1 MPTDMNVVETRG
13 AGGPEV
19 LHHARRPIPRSGK
32 GEVLIRVVVAGVN
45 RPDIQQRRGLYPP
58 PPGASDLL
66 GLDVSGVVAAV
77 GEGVTGLSEGDA
89 VCALVNGGG
98 YAEYCTVP
106 SLQCMPIPDGYSFAQ
121 AAALPEV
128 FFTAW
133 NNVFMLGRLSQGEH
147 LLVQGGT
154 SGVGMA
160 AIQMARVLRNATV
173 YATAGDEEK
182 LQVCRDLGCALAV
195 DYHGAWD
202 DLLRQGVGDR
212 GIDLILDG
220 QAGPYTQRELDLLAP
235 DGRLVLIASHLG
247 AEANVNLR
255 QLVRRRQ
262 TLTGSTLRPRSA
274 SYKGGIA
281 RDLVEQVWPHLESG
295 RIETRLH
302 AILPFADVAQAHSI
316 LDANQQIGKVV
327 MAVDG
332 ARAEAIPG
340 QSTYCNSMKS
350 GSAHS

>member
-1 MPTDMNVVETRG
+1 MSADMNVVETRG

-19 LHHARRPIPRSGK
+19 LYHARRPIPRPGA
-32 GEVLIRVVVAGVN
+32 GEVLIRVIVAGVN

-58 PPGASDLL
+58 PPGASELL
-66 GLDVSGVVAAV
+66 GLDVSGIVEAV
-77 GEGVTGLSEGDA
+77 GEGVSNFSAGDA

-106 SLQCMPIPDGYSFAQ
+106 SLQCMPIPRGFTFAQ
-121 AAALPEV
+121 AASLPEV

-133 NNVFMLGRLSQGEH
+133 NNVFMLGQLADGEH
-147 LLVQGGT
+147 MLVQGGT

-160 AIQMARVLRNATV
+160 AIQMARTLRGATV
-173 YATAGDEEK
+173 YATAGDEDK
-182 LQVCRDLGCALAV
+182 LQVCRDLGCAYAV

-202 DLLRQGVGDR
+202 DELRKQLGDR

-220 QAGPYTQRELDLLAP
+220 QAGPYTQRELDLLAF

-262 TLTGSTLRPRSA
+262 TLTGSTLRPRPA

-302 AILPFADVAQAHSI
+302 AILPFADVAEAHAI

-327 MAVDG
+327 MAVDQ
-332 ARAEAIPG
+332 ARAETVPG
-340 QSTYCNSMKS
+340 
-350 GSAHS
+350 